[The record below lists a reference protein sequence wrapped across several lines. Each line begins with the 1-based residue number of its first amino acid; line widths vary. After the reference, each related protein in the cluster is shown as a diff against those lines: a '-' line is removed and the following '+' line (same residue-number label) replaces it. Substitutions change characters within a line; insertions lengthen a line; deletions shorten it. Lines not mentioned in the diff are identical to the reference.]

1 MADSIFLMG
10 DDGKVLEAPSTAFA
24 AEVDLQKILA
34 ENLHLLTA
42 AQITPESPRRWELI
56 KREAG
61 VPDREGGG
69 AWWAIDH
76 LAVDQDAVPTFI
88 EVKRASDT
96 RGRREVVAQMLDY
109 AANGS
114 LFWTADQLRGWFED
128 GDADG
133 AAHRVAELLG
143 TSGDEDLQEVADT
156 FWETVGTNLREG
168 HVRLVFVSDQIP
180 ASLKRLV
187 EFLNEQMPRVEVL
200 AVEIRQYAG
209 HGQTAL
215 VPRLIGDTSRAQA
228 AKEAPVRRG
237 QRATRWTADDC
248 VAVAGRQ
255 GPDAAMVV
263 GTVAAWAEANPHVR
277 IVGGVGQSDP
287 AFTMH
292 ADTGLVPPSKSG
304 VLSLWT
310 KNQDRAFLEI
320 RIMQMNN
327 LLPSD
332 RDWLTA
338 ELRALGVPD
347 EAIAKERPGIPVG
360 DLADGRVQ
368 RLLAVVDRW
377 IEDARRHA
385 AG

>member
-1 MADSIFLMG
+1 VADSIFLMG

-34 ENLHLLTA
+34 ENLHLLPG

-61 VPDREGGG
+61 VPDRDGGG
-69 AWWAIDH
+69 AWWASDH

-128 GDADG
+128 SDADD
-133 AAHRVAELLG
+133 AARRLVQLLG
-143 TSGDEDLQEVADT
+143 PSADEDPGEVADT
-156 FWETVGTNLREG
+156 FWETVGKNLREG

-180 ASLKRLV
+180 PSLKRLV

-215 VPRLIGDTSRAQA
+215 VPRLIGGTSRAQA
-228 AKEAPVRRG
+228 AKESPASRGRR
-237 QRATRWTADDC
+237 AARWTVHDC
-248 VAVAGRQ
+248 VKVADQQ

-263 GTVAAWAEANPHVR
+263 ETVATWAETNPYVR
-277 IVGGVGQSDP
+277 VVGGVGQSDP
-287 AFTMH
+287 SFTMH
-292 ADTGLVPPSKSG
+292 ADIGLAPKPEPG
-304 VLSLWT
+304 VLSLWS
-310 KNQDRAFLEI
+310 KSQYLA
-320 RIMQMNN
+320 
-327 LLPSD
+327 
-332 RDWLTA
+332 
-338 ELRALGVPD
+338 
-347 EAIAKERPGIPVG
+347 G
-360 DLADGRVQ
+360 DRVQ
-368 RLLAVVDRW
+368 RLLAVVDQW
-377 IEDARRHA
+377 IQDARRHA
-385 AG
+385 TS